1 MKILFLTNL
10 PSPYRVDFF
19 NQLVRCGIDVTVLF
33 ERNKAQNRTTKWR
46 SEEEIL
52 FQEVYLKSIKIGDE
66 SSLAL
71 DAIKYIKKKEYDLI
85 VIGGYSTITSMICIE
100 YMRLK
105 NIPFILNADGGKIS
119 QDSWIKNRIKKHFIG
134 AASAWLSSGF
144 VATNYFVHYGANRDK
159 VYEYPFSSIK
169 NADIE
174 KPLNEADKEKLRKKL
189 NVKERFVVLSVG
201 RFSYDRGYGK
211 GFDVLLK
218 IASVLKNLDIAFV
231 IVGDEPTR
239 EFVELK
245 EKNGLDNVY
254 YIGFKSKSEL
264 ADYYRMSD
272 LFILMTRGDVWGLV
286 INEAMSYGLPI
297 ISSDKCVAGLE
308 LVDDNNGFIVN
319 PEDFLQA
326 SKDIQLLYNDKSL
339 LKKFSESSLKKISK
353 YTIENM
359 AKVHFDIFSKL
370 IKAQR

>member
-1 MKILFLTNL
+1 MKILYLTNL

-19 NQLVRCGIDVTVLF
+19 NELVRCGIDVTVLF
-33 ERNKAQNRTTKWR
+33 ERNNAQNRDKKWR
-46 SEEEIL
+46 SEEKVL
-52 FQEVYLKSIKIGDE
+52 FQEIYLKSLKIGDE

-71 DAIKYIKKKEYDLI
+71 DAIKYIKKKDYDLI
-85 VIGGYSTITSMICIE
+85 VVGGYSTITSMVCIE

-105 NIPFILNADGGKIS
+105 NIPFILNADGGMVS
-119 QDSWIKNRIKKHFIG
+119 QDSWIRNKIKKHFIG
-134 AASAWLSSGF
+134 AAAAWLSSGS
-144 VATNYFVHYGANRDK
+144 VTTNYFVHYGAKRDD

-174 KPLNEADKEKLRKKL
+174 RPLNEEGKEILRKKL
-189 NVKERFVVLSVG
+189 KVKERFVVLSVG
-201 RFSYDRGYGK
+201 RFSYNRGYGK
-211 GFDVLLK
+211 GFDTVLK

-231 IVGDEPTR
+231 IVGDEPTH

-308 LVDDNNGFIVN
+308 LVDENNGFVVDS
-319 PEDFLQA
+319 EDFLQA
-326 SKDIQLLYNDKSL
+326 STAIQQLYNDESL
-339 LKKFSESSLKKISK
+339 LKKCSESSLKKISK

-359 AKVHFDIFSKL
+359 AKVQFDVFCKL
-370 IKAQR
+370 IKRL

>member
-1 MKILFLTNL
+1 MKILYLTNL
-10 PSPYRVDFF
+10 PSPYRVEFF
-19 NQLVRCGIDVTVLF
+19 NELVRYGIDLTVLF
-33 ERNKAQNRTTKWR
+33 QRCNAQNRDKKWH
-46 SEEEIL
+46 SEEKKL
-52 FQEVYLKSIKIGDE
+52 FQEIYLKSVKIGNE
-66 SSLAL
+66 SSFTF
-71 DAIKYIKKKEYDLI
+71 DAIKYLREKKYDLI
-85 VIGGYSTITSMICIE
+85 VIDGYSSITAMICIE
-100 YMRLK
+100 YLRIRK
-105 NIPFILNADGGKIS
+105 IPFVLSADGGRVS
-119 QDSWIKNRIKKHFIG
+119 QDSWIKKKIKRLFIG
-134 AASAWLSSGF
+134 AASAWLSSGS
-144 VATNYFVHYGANRDK
+144 VTTNYLVHYGAKREE
-159 VYEYPFSSIK
+159 VYEYPFSSLK

-174 KPLNEADKEKLRKKL
+174 KPLNEDEKESLRKEL
-189 NVKERFVVLSVG
+189 NIKEQFVVLSVG
-201 RFSYDRGYGK
+201 RFSYNQGYGK
-211 GFDVLLK
+211 GFDVVLK
-218 IASVLKNLDIAFV
+218 IASVLKKLDIAFV

-308 LVDDNNGFIVN
+308 LVDDDNGFIVN

-326 SKDIQLLYNDKSL
+326 SKDIQLLYHDKSI
-339 LKKFSESSLKKISK
+339 LKKFSESSLKKISN

-359 AKVHFDIFSKL
+359 AKVQFNIFSKL
-370 IKAQR
+370 IKRL